1 MANGDNGNGRSVTW
15 KWLVG
20 ILMVIVLAVTGGII
34 SDTRSGISE
43 AKAKCETLQKE
54 KVDKEQYR
62 IDLAEIKNDLKTL
75 IRMQVVN
82 K

>member
-20 ILMVIVLAVTGGII
+20 ILMAVVLAVTGGII

-62 IDLAEIKNDLKTL
+62 VDLMEIKGDLKTL
-75 IRMQVVN
+75 IRMHTVN